1 MQQSKQELEH
11 WYQSEDP
18 WAYKTTPDD
27 ASRKE
32 KIINILREFGPY
44 NRALDIGAGEGYVTE
59 SIPAEKIHAIEI
71 SDLAASRFP
80 SNVMRV
86 LEPDSKYD
94 LVMTTG
100 TLYSQYNHQ
109 YIANTIKSCAVKYI
123 LVAGIKDWL
132 IDYKFGKIV
141 HDEEFQYREYTQR
154 VIVYEVS
161 A

>member
-1 MQQSKQELEH
+1 
-11 WYQSEDP
+11 
-18 WAYKTTPDD
+18 
-27 ASRKE
+27 
-32 KIINILREFGPY
+32 
-44 NRALDIGAGEGYVTE
+44 
-59 SIPAEKIHAIEI
+59 
-71 SDLAASRFP
+71 
-80 SNVMRV
+80 
-86 LEPDSKYD
+86 
-94 LVMTTG
+94 MTTG
-100 TLYSQYNHQ
+100 TLYSQYNHE